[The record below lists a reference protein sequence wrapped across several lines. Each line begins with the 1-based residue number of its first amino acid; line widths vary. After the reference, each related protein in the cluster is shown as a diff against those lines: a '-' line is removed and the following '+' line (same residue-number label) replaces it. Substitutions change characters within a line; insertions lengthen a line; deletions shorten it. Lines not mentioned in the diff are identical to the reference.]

1 MEAGLSVSYS
11 HFSFVFGQRL
21 SRSEYFVQ
29 LLCGEIKFNT
39 KIFFIA
45 GYVFEAYDKESDQT
59 VAVKRTQ
66 KAGEYVSR
74 EYEVLNRLRECKNV
88 VKMLD
93 IYYSRSEDGKTAQ
106 NLVFEYCNKNL
117 EEII

>member
-1 MEAGLSVSYS
+1 M
-11 HFSFVFGQRL
+11 
-21 SRSEYFVQ
+21 
-29 LLCGEIKFNT
+29 
-39 KIFFIA
+39 
-45 GYVFEAYDKESDQT
+45 
-59 VAVKRTQ
+59 KRTQ

-74 EYEVLNRLRECKNV
+74 EYEVLNRLRDCKNV

-117 EEII
+117 EEIIQETKKERLFIRENPTQLPPNVLNKNTAGKIPIEKIKSFMK